1 MYQIIRI
8 DETTVAIGT
17 DDNRIVNVPRSTLG
31 YEDPQVGDRVR
42 IYRNE
47 DTVIIFKDN
56 DAQQTQA
63 RPQQDTYH
71 SYDYGN
77 GSSTY
82 GSAGQTYKS
91 GGQTRMYTAS
101 EKRINKHI
109 FVWVGNFLFGYLGVD
124 RFIRGQIGLGILK
137 ILTGGGCGVWTLV
150 DWIISLTKAY
160 GGPFGDE
167 EDVVFINGK
176 YAR

>member
-17 DDNRIVNVPRSTLG
+17 DDNRIVNVPKSTLG
-31 YEDPQVGDRVR
+31 YEDPQVGDTVR
-42 IYRNE
+42 IYKNE
-47 DTVIIFKDN
+47 DTVIIVKDN
-56 DAQQTQA
+56 GAQQAQA
-63 RPQQDTYH
+63 QPQQDTYH

-77 GSSTY
+77 
-82 GSAGQTYKS
+82 AGQAYQS
-91 GGQTRMYTAS
+91 GGQTRMYTAN
-101 EKRINKHI
+101 EKCINKHI
-109 FVWVGNFLFGYLGVD
+109 FVWVGNFLFGSLGVD
-124 RFIRGQIGLGILK
+124 RFMRGQIGLGILK

-150 DWIISLTKAY
+150 DWIISLTKSY
-160 GGPFGDE
+160 GGSFGSD

>member
-17 DDNRIVNVPRSTLG
+17 DDNRIVNVPKSTLG
-31 YEDPQVGDRVR
+31 YDDPQVGDRVR
-42 IYRNE
+42 IYKNE
-47 DTVIIFKDN
+47 DTVIIVKDN
-56 DAQQTQA
+56 DAQRAQA
-63 RPQQDTYH
+63 QPQQDTYH

-77 GSSTY
+77 
-82 GSAGQTYKS
+82 AGRMYQS
-91 GGQTRMYTAS
+91 GGQTRMYTAN

-109 FVWVGNFLFGYLGVD
+109 FVWVGNFLFGSLGID
-124 RFIRGQIGLGILK
+124 RFMRGQIGLGILK
-137 ILTGGGCGVWTLV
+137 LLTGGGFGVWTLA
-150 DWIISLTKAY
+150 DWIISLTKVY
-160 GGPFGDE
+160 GGSFSDE